1 MRERLPEEIA
11 HSALP
16 AWNIKPS
23 AGLTLLGHRENAVFA
38 VDVDGIRRYVLRVH
52 RRGYHNDEELSSEL
66 LWMGQLLAQGI
77 PTPRVIATVDGE
89 SFTHVRVPAEQAYQ
103 CDLLSWVAGK
113 QLGAIEEQS
122 FGEREFIERA
132 YEQVGRLAGQV
143 HLHSE
148 RWTPPSS
155 FRRHSWDA
163 EGCMG
168 RHGVWGFYDLLE
180 ILTDEQRTRLRRGES
195 AARQLLTAFGKSRD
209 RYGLIHGDLVPE
221 NVLHDGAG
229 GFTLIDFDDSG
240 FGWYVGEIAT
250 AVFFQMGTPSFQPA
264 LEALIRGYRQ
274 VRKLSPADLKMLDVM
289 LFLRAMTL
297 LGWIQ
302 TRSETQT
309 ALKIRSAVIAT
320 SLSLAATLCG
330 YT

>member
-1 MRERLPEEIA
+1 MEEIA
-11 HSALP
+11 RSALP
-16 AWNIKPS
+16 AWNIQPS
-23 AGLTLLGHRENAVFA
+23 ATLTLLGHRENAVFA
-38 VDVDGIRRYVLRVH
+38 ADVDGMRRYVLRVH
-52 RRGYHNDEELSSEL
+52 RRGYHSDEELSSEL
-66 LWMGQLLAQGI
+66 LWMGELRTQGI
-77 PTPRVIATVDGE
+77 PTPKVVATVDGA
-89 SFTHVRVPAEQAYQ
+89 SFTHVRVAAEQAYQ
-103 CDLLSWVAGK
+103 CDLLSWVAGN

-132 YEQVGRLAGQV
+132 YEQVGRLAAQV

-148 RWTPPSS
+148 RWTPPPS
-155 FRRHSWDA
+155 FRRHSWDE

-168 RHGVWGFYDLLE
+168 RHGVWGYYDLLE
-180 ILTDEQRTRLRRGES
+180 ILTDEQRTQLRRGES
-195 AARQLLTAFGKSRD
+195 AARQLLTAFGKSRG

-264 LEALIRGYRQ
+264 LDALIRGYRQ
-274 VRKLSPADLKMLDVM
+274 IRGLSPADLQMLDVM
-289 LFLRAMTL
+289 LFLRGMAL

-320 SLSLAATLCG
+320 SLSLAATLRG